1 MKQIIITINDDKL
14 LAPLSE
20 DDIAERL
27 NDAIYETLDYVNL
40 CEILLTDYDAGEDLS
55 ENEIDTIVQSVGSAV
70 DIEIK

>member
-14 LAPLSE
+14 LEPLCE
-20 DDIAERL
+20 DDVVERL
-27 NDAIYETLDYVNL
+27 NDAIYYVLDYANW

-70 DIEIK
+70 DVEIK